1 MKWIGVVFVIA
12 SCTGWGFMMVANERK
27 EEKRLEQLLH
37 ALRCMENELSNRMW
51 PLPSLFSQ
59 VSDRMEGEVGQLF
72 RLLSSELGRQECMDA
87 GACMDKVLEQFPM
100 ELGKMKPILAEL
112 GHSLGH
118 FDLPG
123 QLSEV
128 ASCRRDVET
137 MLESQQD
144 GQKQRH
150 RCYRTLGIC
159 AGCALALLLL

>member
-1 MKWIGVVFVIA
+1 MKWIGVIFVIA
-12 SCTGWGFMMVANERK
+12 SCTCCGYMMVANDWK

-37 ALRCMENELSNRMW
+37 ALRWMENELSNRMW
-51 PLPSLFSQ
+51 PLPALFSQ
-59 VSDRMEGEVGQLF
+59 VSNRVEGEVGQLF
-72 RLLSSELGRQECMDA
+72 QLLAFELERQEWMDA

-100 ELGKMKPILAEL
+100 ELGEIKPILAEL

-123 QLSEV
+123 QLSEL
-128 ASCRRDVET
+128 ASRRRDVET